1 MSVHAIADQGLG
13 NTSYLV
19 DLGGELAA
27 SVDPARDVD
36 THLELAERH
45 GLRIVAVLETHLHAD
60 FVSGGREL
68 AEAVGA
74 EVLAS
79 GGAELAYPH
88 RGVDEAHLLA
98 LGDTEF
104 RVLATPGHTP
114 EHVSYLML
122 SDGEPAA
129 VFSGGSLIAGGA
141 ARTDLT
147 SPERTEKLARAQ
159 FSSLR
164 RLAGL
169 PDATA
174 LHPTHGAGSFCSTGP
189 AEVGVTTIGA
199 QRRTNPLLAI
209 DDEDAFVRELLA
221 GYGSYP
227 HYFLHLRDVNRRPP
241 LLRELEPPRA
251 LDPSEAAAAVEG
263 GARLVDARPIGD
275 WAEVH
280 PAGAVSIQL
289 RPVFASW
296 LGWVVPFGTPIVLLV
311 DPGDRQEAI
320 RQARRIGYDTVLGW
334 VDGGVEA
341 WKRAGLPVGS
351 VEEVTAEQARAR
363 TEGGAVIV
371 DVRQDAEVAT
381 GRIPGAV
388 PIELGAIA
396 DGHTPEAGEV
406 IVHCGHG
413 ERSATAASLLSA
425 RGLRVANL
433 VGGLQAWQDA
443 GLPVER

>member
-1 MSVHAIADQGLG
+1 MSVHPLADEGLG

-19 DLGGELAA
+19 GIGSGLAA
-27 SVDPARDVD
+27 AVDPPRDVD
-36 THLELAERH
+36 AHLELAERQ

-79 GGAELAYPH
+79 GGADLAYPH
-88 RGVDEAHLLA
+88 RRVEEGRVLT

-104 RVLATPGHTP
+104 RVLDTPGHTP
-114 EHVSYLML
+114 EHVSYLVL
-122 SDGEPAA
+122 ADGDPAA

-141 ARTDLT
+141 ARTDLI
-147 SPERTEKLARAQ
+147 SPDRTEELARAQ
-159 FSSLR
+159 FASLR

-169 PDATA
+169 PDAIA

-189 AEVGVTTIGA
+189 AEAGVTTIGA

-221 GYGSYP
+221 GYGTYP
-227 HYFLHLRDVNRRPP
+227 HYFLRLRDVNRRPR
-241 LLRELEPPRA
+241 LLRELEPPRP
-251 LDPSEAAAAVEG
+251 LEPLEAAAAVEA
-263 GARLVDARPIGD
+263 GARLVDARPIPD
-275 WAEVH
+275 WAQAH
-280 PAGAVSIQL
+280 PTGAVSIQF

-296 LGWVVPFGTPIVLLV
+296 LGWVVPFGTPVVLLV
-311 DPGDRQEAI
+311 DPADRQRAI
-320 RQARRIGYDTVLGW
+320 RQARRIGYDAVVGW
-334 VDGGVEA
+334 VEGGVEA
-341 WKRAGLPVGS
+341 WKRAGLPVAS
-351 VEEVTAEQARAR
+351 VEEVTPEEARRR
-363 TEGGAVIV
+363 TQRGAVVV
-371 DVRQDAEVAT
+371 DVRQDGEVAT

-388 PIELGAIA
+388 PIELGGIA
-396 DGHTPEAGEV
+396 EVRLPEAGEV

-425 RGLRVANL
+425 RGVRVANL
-433 VGGLQAWQDA
+433 VGGLQAWQEA